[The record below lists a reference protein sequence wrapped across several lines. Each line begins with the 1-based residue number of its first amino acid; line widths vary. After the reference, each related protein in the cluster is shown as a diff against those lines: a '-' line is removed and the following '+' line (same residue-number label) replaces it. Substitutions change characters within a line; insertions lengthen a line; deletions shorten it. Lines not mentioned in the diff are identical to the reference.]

1 MFGTD
6 CMSESN
12 FSTVNFMKPKYKLDI
27 SGENLLSELECAV
40 RVKYTLAFKDL
51 ICQDNVK

>member
-1 MFGTD
+1 
-6 CMSESN
+6 MSESN

-40 RVKYTLAFKDL
+40 RVKYTLVFNDL